1 MYSSDH
7 QLFMIKHSLSGD
19 DSLKASSTVTFDT
32 LYKKYVRKV
41 YKKCLS
47 MTKDFDAAQDYT
59 QDIFLKAFTKL
70 HSFQNQSSFSTWL
83 YAITHNYCLDQLQ
96 LKKRLPLERLPDEV
110 LALAIDE
117 NEPRL
122 LEAKLLFLEEVT
134 KELSQPEVQLLRLKY
149 EQNLTIKQLSEQY
162 QLSESA
168 VKMRLKRVRDKI
180 AGLYQNRPGG

>member
-1 MYSSDH
+1 MP
-7 QLFMIKHSLSGD
+7 GEG
-19 DSLKASSTVTFDT
+19 SLKASSNVTFDT

-47 MTKDFDAAQDYT
+47 MTKDLDVAQDYT

-70 HSFQNQSSFSTWL
+70 PSFKNQSSFSTWL

-96 LKKRLPLERLPDEV
+96 LKKRLPLERFTDNILDLEV
-110 LALAIDE
+110 DE
-117 NEPRL
+117 NDSKLR
-122 LEAKLLFLEEVT
+122 EAKLLFLEEVR
-134 KELSQPEVQLLRLKY
+134 KELLQPELQLLRLKY
-149 EQNLTIKQLSEQY
+149 EQNLTVKQLSEQY

-180 AGLYQNRPGG
+180 AGLYQKRLRG